1 MRRLRKVAI
10 SDNVQRA
17 YEAVLEKN
25 SINDMI
31 TYANLFRQS
40 WNNGLDTNMVAD
52 DERQD
57 SNLEWVKNYHVVI
70 SQDMLTEA
78 KKDPDVLAL
87 VSVLSEEE
95 NNDLFNMLNEYV
107 LSNAQQIADAIED

>member
-1 MRRLRKVAI
+1 MKRLRKIAI
-10 SDNVQRA
+10 SDNVQRV
-17 YEAVLEKN
+17 YEDIISNVTL
-25 SINDMI
+25 NDMI
-31 TYANLFRQS
+31 KYANLFRQS
-40 WNNGLDTNMVAD
+40 WNNGLDTNMVD
-52 DERQD
+52 SSEKND

-70 SQDMLTEA
+70 SQDMLTKA